1 MVLVLRIVAEVQGA
15 LDYCAERQR
24 QLERS
29 LRVSRRLLQVW
40 YADLGIFPG
49 PPRNHAE
56 PQGLGGQV
64 QLHTLEAGCLCYPSL
79 FCRV

>member
-15 LDYCAERQR
+15 LDSCAERQR

-40 YADLGIFPG
+40 YADLGTYPG

-64 QLHTLEAGCLCYPSL
+64 HLHTLEAGYHYYPSL

>member
-15 LDYCAERQR
+15 LDSCAERQR

-40 YADLGIFPG
+40 YVDLGTYTG
-49 PPRNHAE
+49 PPRNHTE

-64 QLHTLEAGCLCYPSL
+64 QLHTLVAGCHCYPAL